1 MIGYDS
7 NSISE
12 TLFRKQ
18 DRIGLRPRQKRP
30 PKVSE
35 SSSNDD
41 EERKDFTN
49 EDRGFSC
56 SVEVSHQR
64 RQSKSIESNASSFI
78 QSVVVV
84 PPSNS
89 DGKYF
94 IYPGVHDNI
103 SVIKAAA
110 RSKYRRSSFLS
121 SLNYD
126 HNISNPYLKLQRFE
140 NENSDRAMRKQ
151 SLTSKQKRNASSA
164 GSRPSSIENLSG
176 NVHSNKCQCGQYHS
190 HVFKSQ
196 RPKMSKLIMS
206 RSNESTPTKKSQEVS
221 QGCEN
226 QTIISSIFW
235 KASLN
240 FSEYKYGN
248 GLVEFKSLW
257 PSVSA
262 IKSLL
267 HDGIEDTGLRG
278 AFWEL
283 CVLVMVD
290 GPVSV
295 LQALLDMKC
304 ISKCQL

>member
-1 MIGYDS
+1 M
-7 NSISE
+7 
-12 TLFRKQ
+12 
-18 DRIGLRPRQKRP
+18 
-30 PKVSE
+30 SE
-35 SSSNDD
+35 SSTNDD
-41 EERKDFTN
+41 EERKEFTN
-49 EDRGFSC
+49 EEEFSY
-56 SVEVSHQR
+56 SVEVAHLR
-64 RQSKSIESNASSFI
+64 RSNSIESNASSFI

-89 DGKYF
+89 DGNYS

-103 SVIKAAA
+103 SVIKVATQ
-110 RSKYRRSSFLS
+110 SEYRRSSFLS
-121 SLNYD
+121 SLKYG
-126 HNISNPYLKLQRFE
+126 HNISNTDLRRQRFE

-151 SLTSKQKRNASSA
+151 SLTSKHKRNASSA
-164 GSRPSSIENLSG
+164 GSRLSSTNNLSG
-176 NVHSNKCQCGQYHS
+176 NFRNNKCQCGKYHS

-196 RPKMSKLIMS
+196 GANMSKLIIP
-206 RSNESTPTKKSQEVS
+206 RSNESTPPKKSQEVL
-221 QGCEN
+221 QGSEN

-235 KASLN
+235 KASLS

-257 PSVSA
+257 PSVST
-262 IKSLL
+262 IKNLL
-267 HDGIEDTGLRG
+267 RDGIEDTGLRG

-283 CVLVMVD
+283 CVLVIVD